1 MKKKIFLSLLTLFTV
16 FGIYKIQA
24 ETVSFSLGNIYEQ
37 ETLTV
42 GDIEYNKYV
51 LSTENSTKYII
62 HNIEIGRYS
71 EFQVVLHTQIYGED
85 AAGISTV
92 LNMALDYEQKTG
104 KTVYAA
110 INGDFFGPPSMGVF
124 AVDNNILGFGYAP
137 SQGSSLGFTKAHR
150 AVMGEVEYG
159 FKANIYDVSGKLIGS
174 VPIDKQNKELE
185 DGEIGLYTNDL
196 TSIISGENIAKL
208 SIEDELFINN
218 YDFHREGDVLSES
231 SDFVFTDLDYTLS
244 DNEFVLAAKGDS
256 KKYQELLSNL
266 EKANRI
272 AIYPYPIND
281 FEDMDYIISGYQT
294 LIKRGEILPDSLR
307 PGALSDHPRTTI
319 GVSRDGTIGLTVVD
333 GRMVDVPGVTLPQL
347 ASINE
352 SFGYFYSLE
361 LDGGGSSTMLL
372 RNLETNELEVMNT
385 PSDGHLRKVVN
396 AILVV
401 GDALYDDETT
411 TTEITTDITTTTEM
425 TTSIHTTT
433 FIPTTT
439 LEDTNTTSSTTN
451 DKIDKNETGCFL
463 LGYSTI
469 IYSTLSLLGFV
480 LFRKRM

>member
-1 MKKKIFLSLLTLFTV
+1 MKKKVFLTLLILFTV

-24 ETVSFSLGNIYEQ
+24 ETVSFTMGEIEEQ

-51 LSTENSTKYII
+51 LSTESSTKYII

-71 EFQVVLHTQIYGED
+71 EFDVVLYTQIYGED
-85 AAGISTV
+85 AVGISTV

-124 AVDNNILGFGYAP
+124 AIENNILGFGYAP
-137 SQGSSLGFTKAHR
+137 EQGSSLGFTNAHR

-159 FKANIYDVSGKLIGS
+159 FKINLYDELGKLIDS
-174 VPIDKQNKELE
+174 IPIDKLNEELE
-185 DGEIGLYTNDL
+185 EGEIGLFTNDL
-196 TSIISGENIAKL
+196 TSVISGDNIAKL
-208 SIEDELFINN
+208 SVEDELFINN
-218 YDFHREGDVLSES
+218 YDFHREGDILSKS
-231 SDFVFTDLDYTLS
+231 SDFVFDNLDYTLS

-256 KKYQELLSNL
+256 EKYQELLSNL
-266 EKANRI
+266 EEATRI

-294 LIKRGEILPDSLR
+294 LIKRGEILPDPLR
-307 PGALSDHPRTTI
+307 VGGLSAHPRTTI

-352 SFGYFYSLE
+352 SFGYFYALE

-372 RNLETNELEVMNT
+372 RNLKTDELEVMNT
-385 PSDGHLRKVVN
+385 PSDGSLRRVVN

-401 GDALYDDETT
+401 GDALDDNQNTTEITTETTTDTT
-411 TTEITTDITTTTEM
+411 TTEILTETITIPITTTM
-425 TTSIHTTT
+425 
-433 FIPTTT
+433 PTTT
-439 LEDTNTTSSTTN
+439 AETTITS
-451 DKIDKNETGCFL
+451 DKNEKTTTGCFAF
-463 LGYSTI
+463 GYSI
-469 IYSTLSLLGFV
+469 IVYSTLSLFGFV